1 MTSVVTLGD
10 GAPAWLSRRMPRM
23 SVRRAAGPARGR
35 SARSPTS
42 RATTRGTRT
51 APRPG
56 TRSALPLMPAMP
68 TPPSWAPAGAFASL
82 GFGVVAA
89 AAAIAVAALAGG
101 TSRTATELA
110 VAAAAPLAVLAG
122 IRLNRPDSRR
132 PWQLL
137 AAALVVLLA
146 ASAAGLLADWSADL
160 RLAGYPLLLGA
171 LAAVHR
177 ARRSGP
183 SWAGLV
189 DSAVVA
195 TTAALGYWAFVVELS
210 GADRRSTITQ
220 LAFLAGDVLLLALV
234 TRLVVEDVQSTSFA
248 LVAAGA
254 GVLVGTDIAVL
265 LTSDPSQETAP
276 VWAHAIWLLSAG
288 LAGTAALHPSMRT
301 VTDATPP
308 REEPGVAM
316 VRLVLLGAVLL
327 LPPLII
333 AVQALSDDSEDFAVL
348 VVGMVLLMLLVL
360 TRVGLLMRSV
370 ALTAERERTL
380 RSAAAAFVAGGDR
393 RGVHAAA
400 LDAVDLLLGS
410 TVVVSRIVDLA
421 AVSNEPGDEVV
432 VTAGG

>member
-1 MTSVVTLGD
+1 MSSVVTLGD

-42 RATTRGTRT
+42 RATRGTRT
-51 APRPG
+51 APRPAA
-56 TRSALPLMPAMP
+56 RPALPAMPAMP
-68 TPPSWAPAGAFASL
+68 TPPSWMAAGALPSL
-82 GFGVVAA
+82 GFAVVAA
-89 AAAIAVAALAGG
+89 AAALAVAVLAGG
-101 TSRTATELA
+101 TSRTATELG

-160 RLAGYPLLLGA
+160 RLAGYPLLLAA

-195 TTAALGYWAFVVELS
+195 TTAALGYWAFVVDLS
-210 GADRRSTITQ
+210 GADRRSTIAQ